1 MTPLVTARHITGEQ
15 FRVPSLLAAV
25 SHCVPSMLMT
35 HEVLTVLTVLIVDI
49 GSTVKVISQLKI
61 LSRP

>member
-1 MTPLVTARHITGEQ
+1 
-15 FRVPSLLAAV
+15 
-25 SHCVPSMLMT
+25 
-35 HEVLTVLTVLIVDI
+35 LTVLIVDI